1 MILGSRRFSLQLQKL
16 HHENLLPPLPPAR
29 TLKKT
34 LGNKNTT
41 DLLCSLADLS
51 GMLQHRRRIRAVVR
65 SAAPRGKAAVG
76 GWGFDGGAA
85 ALLAEPAA
93 VLAGAEPAGSFSPPL
108 YGRWLWHGRAA
119 TYNSI

>member
-1 MILGSRRFSLQLQKL
+1 MRRGLATLDIR
-16 HHENLLPPLPPAR
+16 LLPPLPPAR

-93 VLAGAEPAGSFSPPL
+93 VLAGAEPASSFSPPPVPAN
-108 YGRWLWHGRAA
+108 GGGMAVPQP
-119 TYNSI
+119 TP